1 MHLEQLEPIPAS
13 AAFVT
18 WGAAACLGRAGSSSP
33 RAGSRARFAGAQ
45 ALVALDAHWHQLN
58 GFGRQ
63 CPDARQHRHVHHVPP
78 LPRSHCAVLCQL
90 LLLEKGKGHSAGKP
104 VKPPRAS
111 PPPAEL
117 APNSAALQCGVGALW
132 VTPPQALPRGSGLH
146 QFPTACPHPRPTR
159 RSRSLVPMLPQLR
172 ASAAG
177 GAGSPLQPCVRGL
190 WPQLLPLQLYL
201 LARLCV
207 SVDAMAEQGPGQRAV
222 PCSLCAACDHIKHP
236 TVFSCSHFQCVP
248 LLCVCGGSRQLG
260 AGSCSH
266 GPGVPES
273 QELAQRC

>member
-18 WGAAACLGRAGSSSP
+18 WGAAARLGRAGSSSP

-63 CPDARQHRHVHHVPP
+63 WPDARQHRHVHHVPP

-111 PPPAEL
+111 PPSCRAGSQQRSIAVRCGCPLGDTPPSASTGEWVASVPYCMSPSLSHPPQPQLGADAATASCQRCRGGWLPA
-117 APNSAALQCGVGALW
+117 AALCAGPL
-132 VTPPQALPRGSGLH
+132 
-146 QFPTACPHPRPTR
+146 
-159 RSRSLVPMLPQLR
+159 
-172 ASAAG
+172 ASAASPSVISAGQALCFCRCDG
-177 GAGSPLQPCVRGL
+177 GAGPGAVCCPLL
-190 WPQLLPLQLYL
+190 SL
-201 LARLCV
+201 
-207 SVDAMAEQGPGQRAV
+207 
-222 PCSLCAACDHIKHP
+222 CSL
-236 TVFSCSHFQCVP
+236 
-248 LLCVCGGSRQLG
+248 
-260 AGSCSH
+260 
-266 GPGVPES
+266 
-273 QELAQRC
+273 